1 MHCLKAMEAPVL
13 FTTTS
18 SLAAVGQSLSSPVS
32 PGLAEIRQKSSCLTF
47 SFRMLPLV
55 AFQPCKEYRR
65 EKGRMVPQKQRH
77 FQKSSKKGGGKFQ
90 SKFFL
95 QTLDLETGLF
105 DEIDKKI
112 AT

>member
-77 FQKSSKKGGGKFQ
+77 FQKSSKKGGG
-90 SKFFL
+90 
-95 QTLDLETGLF
+95 
-105 DEIDKKI
+105 
-112 AT
+112 